1 MENFSRKKI
10 VTSIVIFL
18 TGAVFTII
26 AWQIDGVKDFFK
38 DIELSGYP
46 AAFFAGVLYALA
58 FTSTFA
64 TVIFSKIPDH
74 FNPFLLAVI
83 AGAGSA
89 IYDLTVFALVKNH
102 TKHGIWENLRNRL
115 NRKRGLP
122 K

>member
-46 AAFFAGVLYALA
+46 AAFFCGSFVCLSFY
-58 FTSTFA
+58 F
-64 TVIFSKIPDH
+64 H
-74 FNPFLLAVI
+74 FCYGNLFQNTGPF
-83 AGAGSA
+83 
-89 IYDLTVFALVKNH
+89 
-102 TKHGIWENLRNRL
+102 
-115 NRKRGLP
+115 
-122 K
+122 